1 MPGAAKLDQQIEY
14 VNDGTAFHAIDPL
27 LINADCLM
35 DFSIYERQ
43 PYQDSRY
50 RFRCLL
56 VDSSSIPKDRLMGL
70 LKSWGKVYIHTD
82 QIKKYHQYLKDNL
95 AYILSHDEIDVGK
108 KTDTLVS
115 LSRDVVRE
123 SFECNFSFPGV
134 ARQSLEN
141 AQRLISQAVE
151 FISDIKSLNGLVNL
165 IGHDYDTHTHS
176 IKVGW
181 LMAIFIH
188 ANQDLFDF
196 GKPHDLKPFLI
207 QAVAAGLLHD
217 IGKIKIPPNILN
229 KNGKLDNLEYIVI
242 QSHTAYSAS
251 LLFDTEISRHAM
263 QAILYHHEN
272 EDGSGYPIGLS
283 REQIPMIAK
292 ICHIADVF
300 DALTSRRP
308 YKAPKTPFEALKIMT
323 GNNPYLDTLKKFE
336 QEAAENIRTPVTS
349 IVRDDYDIK
358 LRRLRER
365 EIVEEEALKRVEA
378 RVKLRDQGMS
388 HCFDKDFLKR
398 FIYTINRS
406 ESFELKALL

>member
-1 MPGAAKLDQQIEY
+1 MDQQIEY
-14 VNDGTAFHAIDPL
+14 FNDGAEFHEIDPL
-27 LINADCLM
+27 LINADSLM

-43 PYQDSRY
+43 PYKDNRY
-50 RFRCLL
+50 KFRCLL
-56 VDSSSIPKDRLMGL
+56 VDSASIPKDRLMGL
-70 LKSWGKVYIHTD
+70 LKSWKKVYIHTD
-82 QIKKYHQYLKDNL
+82 QVKKYHQYLKDNL
-95 AYILSHDEIDVGK
+95 AYILKHDEIDMAK
-108 KTDTLVS
+108 KTDTLIS
-115 LSRDVVRE
+115 LSRDVVKE
-123 SFECNFSFPGV
+123 SFECNFSFPGM
-134 ARQSLEN
+134 ARQSIEN

-165 IGHDYDTHTHS
+165 IGHDYETHTHS

-181 LMAIFIH
+181 LMATFIH
-188 ANQDLFDF
+188 ANQELFNFD
-196 GKPHDLKPFLI
+196 KALDLKPFLV
-207 QAVAAGLLHD
+207 QAAVAGLLHD

-229 KNGKLDNLEYIVI
+229 KNGKLDNLEYIII

-251 LLFDTEISRHAM
+251 LLFDMDIAKHTM

-272 EDGSGYPIGLS
+272 EDGSGYPTGLR
-283 REQIPMIAK
+283 REQIPLIAK

-308 YKAPKTPFEALKIMT
+308 YKEPKAPFEALSIMT

-336 QEAAENIRTPVTS
+336 QEAAENIKTPVTA

-365 EIVEEEALKRVEA
+365 EMVEEEALKRVEA

-388 HCFDKDFLKR
+388 HCFDKSLLRR
-398 FIYTINRS
+398 FIITINKS
-406 ESFELKALL
+406 ESFELSGLL

>member
-1 MPGAAKLDQQIEY
+1 MK
-14 VNDGTAFHAIDPL
+14 
-27 LINADCLM
+27 
-35 DFSIYERQ
+35 
-43 PYQDSRY
+43 
-50 RFRCLL
+50 
-56 VDSSSIPKDRLMGL
+56 L
-70 LKSWGKVYIHTD
+70 LKSWGRLYIHND
-82 QIKKYHQYLKDNL
+82 QIRQYHQYLKDNL
-95 AYILSHDEIDVGK
+95 AYILKHDEIDVNK
-108 KTDTLVS
+108 KTDTLIS
-115 LSRDVVRE
+115 LSKDVVRE
-123 SFECNFSFPGV
+123 SFECNFSFPWV

-151 FISDIKSLNGLVNL
+151 FISDIKSLNGLANL

-181 LMAIFIH
+181 LMATFIH
-188 ANQDLFDF
+188 ANQELFDF

-207 QAVAAGLLHD
+207 QAVVAGLLHD

-229 KNGKLDNLEYIVI
+229 KNGKLDNLEYIIV

-251 LLFDTEISRHAM
+251 LLFDMDISKHTM

-272 EDGSGYPIGLS
+272 EDGSGYPTGLS
-283 REQIPMIAK
+283 CEQIPLIAK

-308 YKAPKTPFEALKIMT
+308 YKEPKTPFDALKIMT
-323 GNNPYLDTLKKFE
+323 GNNPYLGTLKKFE
-336 QEAAENIRTPVTS
+336 QEAAENIKTPVTA

-365 EIVEEEALKRVEA
+365 EMVEEEALKRVEA

-388 HCFDKDFLKR
+388 HCFDKSLLKR
-398 FIYTINRS
+398 FIVTINRS
-406 ESFELKALL
+406 ESFELNDLLKEKA